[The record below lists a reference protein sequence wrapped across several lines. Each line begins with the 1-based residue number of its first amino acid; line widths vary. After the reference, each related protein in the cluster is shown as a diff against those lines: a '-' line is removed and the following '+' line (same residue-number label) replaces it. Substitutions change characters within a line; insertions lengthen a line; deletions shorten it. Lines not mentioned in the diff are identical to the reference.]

1 MYYNQVNQPDGTPII
16 GINIEEERPR
26 VMNVLPV
33 NEIHQQSEPV
43 YQLFDFIVVSWLS
56 VFMVIISIYFTLEYD
71 NIVSIIN
78 CLSCLLPLHSIKHNN
93 VYGIF
98 AYTAYVMFA
107 MVLTTLLGVYEY
119 FWYYISCNAII
130 ICIFITSV
138 VKYYKYIINQNQNIN
153 EYVV

>member
-153 EYVV
+153 EHVV

>member
-138 VKYYKYIINQNQNIN
+138 VKYYKYIRNQNQNIN
-153 EYVV
+153 EHVV